1 MKKQSKYFNLAKQN
15 MTRKIVSSF
24 LDGLLLLI
32 FNIVLVL
39 TVVFPILR
47 NNEEFK
53 KNNDRCFEEINQIY
67 LIHEEAKVNFLVE
80 GSKKDIISKEELFDI
95 YVDQNLNTCY
105 QYNINLFNE
114 QGITINLDSYASF
127 DNDILAYYFVNY
139 KNENKINILD
149 YNNKDSKVYYVE
161 SILYKNINKDY
172 FDLVDGFPVIK
183 FEKAINIY
191 NYKKGLS
198 NDHTLYNEFYNAF
211 IKINQMAID
220 DLSTYSE
227 YKDHFNKYQN
237 AFFEMSKMENIALFI
252 LYVVTFIILI
262 LLPQLIFKEGIT
274 FGRLITKT
282 RLCSNDGSE
291 ASTKQILVGNISTFM
306 VFGVVIIFTSLFTF
320 GLTNLSLT
328 LFSIG
333 ELSISYLQIL
343 MLSILMIF
351 INFAFICFNFDH
363 FTFSEFISK
372 MQSKDLTYYIKEN
385 NN

>member
-1 MKKQSKYFNLAKQN
+1 M
-15 MTRKIVSSF
+15 
-24 LDGLLLLI
+24 
-32 FNIVLVL
+32 
-39 TVVFPILR
+39 
-47 NNEEFK
+47 
-53 KNNDRCFEEINQIY
+53 
-67 LIHEEAKVNFLVE
+67 
-80 GSKKDIISKEELFDI
+80 
-95 YVDQNLNTCY
+95 
-105 QYNINLFNE
+105 
-114 QGITINLDSYASF
+114 
-127 DNDILAYYFVNY
+127 
-139 KNENKINILD
+139 
-149 YNNKDSKVYYVE
+149 
-161 SILYKNINKDY
+161 
-172 FDLVDGFPVIK
+172 
-183 FEKAINIY
+183 
-191 NYKKGLS
+191 
-198 NDHTLYNEFYNAF
+198 
-211 IKINQMAID
+211 
-220 DLSTYSE
+220 
-227 YKDHFNKYQN
+227 
-237 AFFEMSKMENIALFI
+237 
-252 LYVVTFIILI
+252 
-262 LLPQLIFKEGIT
+262 PQLIFKEGIT

>member
-32 FNIVLVL
+32 FNVVLVL

-53 KNNDRCFEEINQIY
+53 KNNDRCFEEIHQIY

-95 YVDQNLNTCY
+95 YVDQNLNTSY

-114 QGITINLDSYASF
+114 QGITIDLDSYASF

-139 KNENKINILD
+139 KNEKKINILD

-161 SILYKNINKDY
+161 NILYKNINKDY

-198 NDHTLYNEFYNAF
+198 NDTTLYNEFYNAF
-211 IKINQMAID
+211 IKINQMAIE

-237 AFFEMSKMENIALFI
+237 AFFEM
-252 LYVVTFIILI
+252 
-262 LLPQLIFKEGIT
+262 
-274 FGRLITKT
+274 
-282 RLCSNDGSE
+282 
-291 ASTKQILVGNISTFM
+291 
-306 VFGVVIIFTSLFTF
+306 
-320 GLTNLSLT
+320 
-328 LFSIG
+328 
-333 ELSISYLQIL
+333 
-343 MLSILMIF
+343 
-351 INFAFICFNFDH
+351 
-363 FTFSEFISK
+363 
-372 MQSKDLTYYIKEN
+372 
-385 NN
+385 